1 MRPKTRR
8 PRDPLEVK
16 VGNKEKKRAQS
27 KCYGHER
34 GWKKMDTEM
43 VMLNHSDLGK
53 ESTSVGRDEIVFLSF
68 ASVAGWLM
76 VTE

>member
-1 MRPKTRR
+1 
-8 PRDPLEVK
+8 
-16 VGNKEKKRAQS
+16 
-27 KCYGHER
+27 
-34 GWKKMDTEM
+34 MDTEM